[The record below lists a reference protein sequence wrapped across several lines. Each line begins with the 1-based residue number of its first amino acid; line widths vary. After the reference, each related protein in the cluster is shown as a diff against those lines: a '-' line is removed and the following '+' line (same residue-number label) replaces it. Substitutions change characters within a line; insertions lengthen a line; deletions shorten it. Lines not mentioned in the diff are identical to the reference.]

1 MEVEVEVDV
10 DVDVDVASNID
21 SRVLL
26 RQYCGIESADGGH
39 SMTSIFKLINDFA
52 VTKRLIAV

>member
-1 MEVEVEVDV
+1 MEVEVE
-10 DVDVDVASNID
+10 VDVDVASNID

>member
-1 MEVEVEVDV
+1 MEVEVEVEV
-10 DVDVDVASNID
+10 EVDVASNID

-26 RQYCGIESADGGH
+26 RQYCEIESADGGY

-52 VTKRLIAV
+52 LTKRLIAV